1 MTPLSRLIGAMP
13 TMLAMLLLLK
23 RPNSDRPAIDVLATT
38 GPMTG
43 MDWSRRH

>member
-23 RPNSDRPAIDVLATT
+23 QPNSDRPAINILATT
-38 GPMTG
+38 GLMPG
-43 MDWSRRH
+43 MDWSRGH